1 MDIVVA
7 QEVGASLYGC
17 VVIGGLFLGFRLGE
31 IEKYDIQVFVLAY
44 QAQAV
49 LVGSLQEV
57 VVTIDE
63 LYVLTFCHAEGGVAS
78 DADTLVPLSYIDD
91 VVAIL
96 HQAIHGT
103 HL

>member
-49 LVGSLQEV
+49 LVGSL
-57 VVTIDE
+57 
-63 LYVLTFCHAEGGVAS
+63 
-78 DADTLVPLSYIDD
+78 
-91 VVAIL
+91 
-96 HQAIHGT
+96 
-103 HL
+103 